1 MPRQL
6 APDHEAVVER
16 MVASGQYGE
25 ADQVIGEALRLLE
38 EHERLQQLRAK
49 LTIGLDQLDRGEG
62 IPFAAEWSADRV
74 RVARERAAAGALPH
88 PDVCP

>member
-6 APDHEAVVER
+6 APDHEALVER
-16 MVASGQYGE
+16 MIASGRYAD

-49 LTIGLDQLDRGEG
+49 LQTGLDQLDRGEG
-62 IPFAAEWSADRV
+62 IPFTAEWSADRV
-74 RVARERAAAGALPH
+74 RVARERAAAGEQPH